1 MASKMLCC
9 LISID
14 FLIWHDITY
23 VRVIELVTMLVLN
36 MSSFATFLLAIPQKF
51 QSCRPIISLVFNI
64 HIKISQ
70 VRYTPIVLLVANAI
84 KRKFG

>member
-23 VRVIELVTMLVLN
+23 VRVIELVTVLVLN
-36 MSSFATFLLAIPQKF
+36 SATFLLAIPQKF
-51 QSCRPIISLVFNI
+51 QSCHPIISLMFNI
-64 HIKISQ
+64 HIKISP
-70 VRYTPIVLLVANAI
+70 VRYTPIMLIVANAI